1 MRPADIA
8 TGAIA
13 LWALAA
19 LAWQQP
25 RPPAPQQRSSEA
37 RPAVVTASAS
47 QLPDRR
53 TLTQFPGP

>member
-1 MRPADIA
+1 MKPADIA

-25 RPPAPQQRSSEA
+25 QPPQQP
-37 RPAVVTASAS
+37 RPAAHAMPAQPSDVDR

>member
-25 RPPAPQQRSSEA
+25 RPPAPQQRTGEG
-37 RPAVVTASAS
+37 RPAVVTASANP
-47 QLPDRR
+47 LPDRR

>member
-25 RPPAPQQRSSEA
+25 RPPAPQRQALSALPVLTSS
-37 RPAVVTASAS
+37 TS

-53 TLTQFPGP
+53 TLTFYPGP

>member
-1 MRPADIA
+1 MRPADLA

-25 RPPAPQQRSSEA
+25 RPPAPQRQAVSALPVLTSSS
-37 RPAVVTASAS
+37 R
-47 QLPDRR
+47 LPDRR
-53 TLTQFPGP
+53 TLTFYPGP

>member
-8 TGAIA
+8 TSAVV

-25 RPPAPQQRSSEA
+25 RPPAPQQRTSEA
-37 RPAVVTASAS
+37 RPAVAVATTS

-53 TLTQFPGP
+53 TLTFYPGP

>member
-1 MRPADIA
+1 MKLSDLA
-8 TGAIA
+8 TAIVG
-13 LWALAA
+13 LWALGA
-19 LAWQQP
+19 LAWQPP